1 MRARLR
7 VVAPGA
13 QLGLLQLDA
22 EAAHDEAEPD
32 VAEARELLAHRLA
45 LRGELPGGQV
55 RVEGRFSNPNPT
67 Q

>member
-1 MRARLR
+1 LGLR
-7 VVAPGA
+7 VRLP
-13 QLGLLQLDA
+13 
-22 EAAHDEAEPD
+22 EPD